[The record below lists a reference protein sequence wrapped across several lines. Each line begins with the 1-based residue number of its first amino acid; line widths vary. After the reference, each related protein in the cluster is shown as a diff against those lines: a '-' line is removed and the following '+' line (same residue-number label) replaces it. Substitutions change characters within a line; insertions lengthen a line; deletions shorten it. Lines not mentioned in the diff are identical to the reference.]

1 MVKSVDFELPAE
13 AAGVQT
19 ALDFTTDAPQAPGAP
34 IPIAIAPAEALPAE
48 ALPAA
53 PPPPAAPTP
62 IEPPWIEPAPIEPA
76 AVESAPFSVATESPH
91 WLLLRLTD
99 IALLM
104 RLDRPIG
111 TWLLLWPTLWALWSA
126 SDGHP
131 PPRLLLIFVA
141 GTFLMRSAGCVIND
155 LWDRDIDP
163 HVRRTRSRPLAARR
177 VTPAEALALFA
188 VLIGAAF
195 WLVLQLNPLCVK
207 LAFIGAALTATYP
220 LFKRFFA
227 IPQLYLGLCFAW
239 GVPMAYAAELG
250 VVPRAGWV
258 FMLAAVVWAGVYDTF
273 YAMADRPDDVRL
285 GLKSSAITFADMDL
299 LMIGVMQVMVVAA
312 LLFGGRL
319 LDFDAPYYCV
329 LTIAAA
335 CFAWQQWLARNRDA
349 AGCMAAFHNNNYVGV
364 LVLAGLILEYS
375 SRR

>member
-13 AAGVQT
+13 AAGMQT
-19 ALDFTTDAPQAPGAP
+19 ALDFTTEQPGPASTDAPQA
-34 IPIAIAPAEALPAE
+34 LD
-48 ALPAA
+48 
-53 PPPPAAPTP
+53 APTP
-62 IEPPWIEPAPIEPA
+62 VAVAVAPIEPA
-76 AVESAPFSVATESPH
+76 PVESVSFNAADAPPH
-91 WLLLRLTD
+91 WLSMRLTD
-99 IALLM
+99 MALLM

-131 PPRLLLIFVA
+131 PPRLLLIFFA

-177 VTPAEALALFA
+177 VTPTEALALFA

-195 WLVLQLNPLCVK
+195 MLVLQLNAYCLK

-239 GVPMAYAAELG
+239 GIPMAYAAVLG

-299 LMIGVMQVMVVAA
+299 LMIGVMQVMVLAA
-312 LLFGGRL
+312 LVFGGRL
-319 LDFDAPYYCV
+319 LEFGAPYYWMLAV
-329 LTIAAA
+329 AAA
-335 CFAWQQWLARNRDA
+335 CFAWQQWLARKRDA
-349 AGCMAAFHNNNYVGV
+349 DGCMGAFYNNNYVGV
-364 LVLAGLILEYS
+364 LVLVGIIIEYS
-375 SRR
+375 TRID

>member
-19 ALDFTTDAPQAPGAP
+19 DLDFTTEQPSPESAESPTVLSEPAP
-34 IPIAIAPAEALPAE
+34 IAVAPAEE
-48 ALPAA
+48 LPAA
-53 PPPPAAPTP
+53 PLPPPLPAAPAP
-62 IEPPWIEPAPIEPA
+62 IAAVSIEPMAAPA
-76 AVESAPFSVATESPH
+76 H
-91 WLLLRLTD
+91 WLWTRLTD
-99 IALLM
+99 FALLM

-111 TWLLLWPTLWALWSA
+111 TWLLLWPTLWALWTA

-131 PPRLLLIFVA
+131 SPRLLLIFFA

-177 VTPAEALALFA
+177 VTPAEALGLFA
-188 VLIGAAF
+188 ALIGAAF
-195 WLVLQLNPLCVK
+195 LLVLQLNAYCLK
-207 LAFIGAALTATYP
+207 LAFVGAALTATYP

-239 GVPMAYAAELG
+239 GVPMAYAAILG
-250 VVPRAGWV
+250 DVPRAGWV

-299 LMIGVMQVMVVAA
+299 LMIGVMQAMVLAA
-312 LLFGGRL
+312 LVFAGRL
-319 LDFDAPYYCV
+319 LEFGAPYYWMLAV
-329 LTIAAA
+329 AAA
-335 CFAWQQWLARNRDA
+335 CFAWQQWLARKRDA
-349 AGCMAAFHNNNYVGV
+349 DGCMGAFYNNNYVGIV
-364 LVLAGLILEYS
+364 VLAGIIIDYS
-375 SRR
+375 SLPS

>member
-1 MVKSVDFELPAE
+1 MVKSVDFELPAA

-19 ALDFTTDAPQAPGAP
+19 ALDFTTEQPGPGSTEVPQAPDVAT
-34 IPIAIAPAEALPAE
+34 PIAAARAEEVPAEE
-48 ALPAA
+48 M
-53 PPPPAAPTP
+53 
-62 IEPPWIEPAPIEPA
+62 PAPIEPVAVELAPSIAA
-76 AVESAPFSVATESPH
+76 AVRPH
-91 WLLLRLTD
+91 WLWMRLAD
-99 IALLM
+99 FALLM

-111 TWLLLWPTLWALWSA
+111 TWLLLWPTLWALWTA

-131 PPRLLLIFVA
+131 SPRLLLIFFA

-163 HVRRTRSRPLAARR
+163 HVRRTRTRPLAARR

-188 VLIGAAF
+188 ALIGAAF
-195 WLVLQLNPLCVK
+195 LLVLQLNAYCLK
-207 LAFIGAALTATYP
+207 LSFVGAALTATYP

-299 LMIGVMQVMVVAA
+299 LMIGVMQVMVFAA
-312 LLFGGRL
+312 LLFAGRL
-319 LDFDAPYYCV
+319 LEFGAPYYFMLAV
-329 LTIAAA
+329 AAA
-335 CFAWQQWLARNRDA
+335 CFAWQQWLARKRDA
-349 AGCMAAFHNNNYVGV
+349 DGCMSAFYNNNYVGIV
-364 LVLAGLILEYS
+364 VLAGIVIDYS
-375 SRR
+375 SRAS

>member
-13 AAGVQT
+13 ATGMQT
-19 ALDFTTDAPQAPGAP
+19 ALDFTTEQPELASTEAPQALD
-34 IPIAIAPAEALPAE
+34 APAPA
-48 ALPAA
+48 
-53 PPPPAAPTP
+53 
-62 IEPPWIEPAPIEPA
+62 APIEPA
-76 AVESAPFSVATESPH
+76 PFESVSFNAADAPPH
-91 WLLLRLTD
+91 WLSMRLTD
-99 IALLM
+99 MALLM
-104 RLDRPIG
+104 RVDRPIG

-131 PPRLLLIFVA
+131 PPRLLLIFFA

-177 VTPAEALALFA
+177 VTPTEALALFT

-195 WLVLQLNPLCVK
+195 MLVLQLNAYCLK

-239 GVPMAYAAELG
+239 GIPMAYAAVIG

-299 LMIGVMQVMVVAA
+299 LMIGVMQVMVLAA

-319 LDFDAPYYCV
+319 LEFGAPYYWMLAV
-329 LTIAAA
+329 AAA
-335 CFAWQQWLARNRDA
+335 CFAWQQWLARKRDA
-349 AGCMAAFHNNNYVGV
+349 DGCMGAFYNNNYVGV
-364 LVLAGLILEYS
+364 VVLAGIIIEYS
-375 SRR
+375 TRID